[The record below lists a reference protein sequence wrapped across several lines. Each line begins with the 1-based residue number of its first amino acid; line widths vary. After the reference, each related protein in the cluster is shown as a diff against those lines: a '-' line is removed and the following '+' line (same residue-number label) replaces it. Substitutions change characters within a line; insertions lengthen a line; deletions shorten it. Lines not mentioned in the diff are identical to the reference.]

1 MKIETGECIYCGQ
14 VHQFEVEDEIHHT
27 EEEKNRKATEL
38 CDCEE
43 AQNVHD
49 RVEVKTKTQKNI
61 TALFHDD
68 QPIMENIMMNAID
81 YIQDG
86 TLTGIALKAGRVK
99 GQMRI
104 TSKGK
109 IKVEREKKMKTSL
122 ENQ

>member
-49 RVEVKTKTQKNI
+49 RVEVKTTTQKNI

-68 QPIMENIMMNAID
+68 QPVMENIMMNAID
-81 YIQDG
+81 YIKDG
-86 TLTGIALKAGRVK
+86 TLSGITLKAGSVK
-99 GQMRI
+99 GQMSI